1 MEISDMRVLI
11 VAEHASAKF
20 GGEAFLPLHYF
31 RLFRSR
37 NIETW
42 LLVHARTQTEL
53 EKLFPHEGDRLHF
66 IPDTWLHQLLWQWGR
81 RLPQRVAE
89 LSTGALMHLLT
100 QVMQRRM
107 VCRLV
112 REHNIDI
119 VHEPIPVSPK
129 VPSLMFSVGAPVVI
143 GPMNGGMEYPPAFP
157 DYQGR
162 LATVMVNQGRRFSN
176 LFNRLLP
183 GKLKAETL
191 LVANERTRQA
201 LPAGVGGKVIE
212 LVENG
217 VDLSVWNSTDLAAK
231 QPKPTVRFVFV
242 GRLVDWKAVDLLL
255 EAFKPVADET
265 GAVLEI
271 IGNGAERAALEAQ
284 AARLELQGNVIF
296 VGWLSQ
302 DECAVKLQQADALV
316 LPSLYESGGAVVLE
330 AMAMGLPAIAT
341 KWGGPTDYLD
351 SSCGILVEPASREVL
366 IQGLTEAML
375 KLARSP
381 ELRQQMGLAGQE
393 RIRQHFDWE
402 RKADQ
407 MLEIYRQTLATAPK

>member
-1 MEISDMRVLI
+1 
-11 VAEHASAKF
+11 
-20 GGEAFLPLHYF
+20 
-31 RLFRSR
+31 
-37 NIETW
+37 
-42 LLVHARTQTEL
+42 
-53 EKLFPHEGDRLHF
+53 
-66 IPDTWLHQLLWQWGR
+66 
-81 RLPQRVAE
+81 
-89 LSTGALMHLLT
+89 
-100 QVMQRRM
+100 
-107 VCRLV
+107 
-112 REHNIDI
+112 
-119 VHEPIPVSPK
+119 
-129 VPSLMFSVGAPVVI
+129 MFSVGAPVVI

-157 DYQGR
+157 HYQGR
-162 LATVMVNQGRRFSN
+162 LATVMVSQGRRFSN

-191 LVANERTRQA
+191 LVANERTKQA
-201 LPAGVGGKVIE
+201 LPAGVRGKVIE

-217 VDLSVWNSTDLAAK
+217 VNLSVWKGTDLAAK
-231 QPKPTVRFVFV
+231 QPKQTVRFVFV

-271 IGNGAERAALEAQ
+271 IGHGAERAALEAQ

-341 KWGGPTDYLD
+341 KWGGPADYLD
-351 SSCGILVEPASREVL
+351 SSCGILVEPASREAL

-375 KLARSP
+375 KLAQSP

>member
-1 MEISDMRVLI
+1 MEPSNLRVLI

-20 GGEAFLPLHYF
+20 GGEAFLPVHYF

-42 LLVHARTQTEL
+42 LVVHARTQAEL
-53 EKLFPHEGDRLHF
+53 EKLFPDERDRFHF
-66 IPDTWLHQLLWQWGR
+66 IPDTWLHRLLWQWGR

-89 LSTGALMHLLT
+89 LTTGSIMHLLT
-100 QVMQRRM
+100 QVVQRRM

-157 DYQGR
+157 HYQGR
-162 LATVMVNQGRRFSN
+162 LATVLVSQGRRFSN

-191 LVANERTRQA
+191 LVANERTKQA
-201 LPAGVGGKVIE
+201 LPAGVRGKVIE

-217 VDLSVWNSTDLAAK
+217 VDLSVWNARDLAAK
-231 QPKPTVRFVFV
+231 QPNETVRFVFV

-255 EAFKPVADET
+255 EAFKPVADQT
-265 GAVLEI
+265 NAVLEI
-271 IGNGAERAALEAQ
+271 IGDGVERPALQAQ
-284 AARLELQGNVIF
+284 ATQLGLESNVIF
-296 VGWLSQ
+296 AGWLSQ
-302 DECAVKLQQADALV
+302 DKCAVKLQQADALV
-316 LPSLYESGGAVVLE
+316 LPSLYECGGAVVLE

-341 KWGGPTDYLD
+341 KWGGPADYLD
-351 SSCGILVEPASREVL
+351 ATCGILVEPASREAL
-366 IQGLTEAML
+366 IEGLTEAML
-375 KLARSP
+375 KLAQSP
-381 ELRQQMGLAGQE
+381 ELRQQMGMAGQE

-407 MLEIYRQTLATAPK
+407 MLEIYRQTLATAAK

>member
-1 MEISDMRVLI
+1 MEPSSMRVLI

-42 LLVHARTQTEL
+42 LVVHARTQAEL
-53 EKLFPHEGDRLHF
+53 EQLFPEDRDRLHF
-66 IPDTWLHQLLWQWGR
+66 IPDTWLHRLLWQWGR
-81 RLPQRVAE
+81 QLPQRVAE
-89 LSTGALMHLLT
+89 LTTGSIMHFLT

-129 VPSLMFSVGAPVVI
+129 VPSIMFSVGAPVVI

-157 DYQGR
+157 HYQGR
-162 LATVMVNQGRRFSN
+162 LATLMVSQGRRFSN
-176 LFNRLLP
+176 VFNRLLP

-191 LVANERTRQA
+191 LVANERTKQA
-201 LPAGVGGKVIE
+201 LPAGVRGKVIE

-217 VDLSVWNSTDLAAK
+217 VDLSVWKSTDVAAK
-231 QPKPTVRFVFV
+231 QPNETVRFVFV

-255 EAFKPVADET
+255 EAFKPVADAT

-271 IGNGAERAALEAQ
+271 IGDGVERPALEAQ
-284 AARLELQGNVIF
+284 AARLGLADHVIF
-296 VGWLSQ
+296 AGFLSQ
-302 DECAVKLQQADALV
+302 DQCAVKLQQADALV

-341 KWGGPTDYLD
+341 KWGGPADYLD
-351 SSCGILVEPASREVL
+351 ASCGILVEPASREAL

-375 KLARSP
+375 KLAQSP
-381 ELRQQMGLAGQE
+381 ELRQQMGLAGKE

-407 MLEIYRQTLATAPK
+407 MLEIYQQTLATASK